1 MTVKYVV
8 SIAGE
13 LLYFDADRQPA
24 EPFPAKADSGE
35 SKPDLKLIPP
45 AQHPAADDAWDEALN
60 TYSSDQRNAA
70 EISEVL

>member
-13 LLYFDADRQPA
+13 LLYFDAQRQPA
-24 EPFPAKADSGE
+24 PPFPEHADSE
-35 SKPDLKLIPP
+35 DSKPELKLIPP
-45 AQHPAADDAWDEALN
+45 AQHPAAADEWDEALN
-60 TYSSDQRNAA
+60 TYSTDQRNSA